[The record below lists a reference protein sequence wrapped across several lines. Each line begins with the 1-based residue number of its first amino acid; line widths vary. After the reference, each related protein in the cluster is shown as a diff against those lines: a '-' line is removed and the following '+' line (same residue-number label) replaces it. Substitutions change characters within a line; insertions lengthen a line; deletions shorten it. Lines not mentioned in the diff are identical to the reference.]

1 MENHKFFY
9 LDPDRAGIFDKPDL
23 FGADADVNR
32 MTMLHDEYEIEFLLP
47 QT

>member
-32 MTMLHDEYEIEFLLP
+32 MKMLHDEYEIEFRLP